1 MRETD
6 FQSAL
11 RRRIENEIPGSVVQ
25 KGNPNW
31 IQGFPDLIV
40 LYKNT
45 YACLECKKS
54 ADEPYRPNQEYYI
67 EQINSVAFC
76 ATVYPENEEEI
87 LDELKRY
94 FDQLG

>member
-1 MRETD
+1 MRESD
-6 FQSAL
+6 FQSDL

-31 IQGFPDLIV
+31 IQGFPDLII
-40 LYKNT
+40 LYKNN

-54 ADEPYRPNQEYYI
+54 ESEPFRPNQEYYI
-67 EQINSVAFC
+67 EQINGVAFC
-76 ATVYPENEEEI
+76 AVIYPENEEVV